1 MGQALHLQLLTQPIK
16 LGLGQCPQVAAVSQ
30 QLLQSRPVLL
40 RSQQLCQHALNGTA
54 AHTLFV
60 QLLKYAPGFV
70 DLAGTL
76 EQPGASDLNG
86 FEMLRITLPG
96 MTKITISRLKIASLL
111 CRVRSSEILQ

>member
-1 MGQALHLQLLTQPIK
+1 
-16 LGLGQCPQVAAVSQ
+16 
-30 QLLQSRPVLL
+30 L

-54 AHTLFV
+54 THTLFV
-60 QLLKYAPGFV
+60 QLLKHTPGFV

-76 EQPGASDLNG
+76 KQPGTGDLNG